1 MYLDL
6 GMLHQ
11 AKGRA
16 DQAKKC
22 IFKAVQLFEECEA
35 EVYLGKAKEA
45 LATLGWNSRLAQG
58 YKRGELA
65 PLKKLPTNPYST
77 NPFASIKDSTL

>member
-1 MYLDL
+1 
-6 GMLHQ
+6 MLHQ
-11 AKGRA
+11 AKGKA

-45 LATLGWNSRLAQG
+45 LATLGWNSRLTQG
-58 YKRGELA
+58 YKRGELVL
-65 PLKKLPTNPYST
+65 LKKLPTNPYST
-77 NPFASIKDSTL
+77 NPFASIKESIL